1 MIIFSGMLTG
11 ARVAGVFF
19 PLIVFLSVA
28 VMYFSKQLSQKE
40 IKMIFVYMLLYP
52 VSVYVFFPTFWHDP
66 VEEFFKAVAVMSR
79 HPYEVTTFFM
89 GETVHSLQ
97 TPWYYIVVWMVIIIP
112 LGWWFFFLAGTTSL
126 AIEIITKRRTIPIQ
140 WMIMITWLL
149 LPIITAI
156 ALHSST
162 YDDGRHLFFIYP
174 PFVLIAV
181 QGFRS
186 LLQNRIESLN
196 RFFIP
201 AASTLVFLIT
211 TIYIIVFMIRYH
223 PYQYAYFNAIG
234 RKYAMD
240 YFEKDYWGLSYRNA
254 LEFLVKYV
262 PEGNINVNWKVDPC
276 EWNLIWLSDHDQER
290 IHIVREQGEFD
301 YYITN
306 YRSERPVDASDKKI
320 YEIKVQGITIMAVY
334 KMN

>member
-1 MIIFSGMLTG
+1 MVDLFF
-11 ARVAGVFF
+11 AG
-19 PLIVFLSVA
+19 I
-28 VMYFSKQLSQKE
+28 
-40 IKMIFVYMLLYP
+40 
-52 VSVYVFFPTFWHDP
+52 T
-66 VEEFFKAVAVMSR
+66 
-79 HPYEVTTFFM
+79 
-89 GETVHSLQ
+89 
-97 TPWYYIVVWMVIIIP
+97 
-112 LGWWFFFLAGTTSL
+112 FLAL
-126 AIEIITKRRTIPIQ
+126 AFIKER
-140 WMIMITWLL
+140 
-149 LPIITAI
+149 
-156 ALHSST
+156 LHSSIPWLIIT
-162 YDDGRHLFFIYP
+162 LWIVIPIAAVVLLHSNHYEDGRHLFFIMP
-174 PFVLIAV
+174 AFLLIGTFGMQKLFLMFFTAGIGSRV
-181 QGFRS
+181 T
-186 LLQNRIESLN
+186 
-196 RFFIP
+196 RFI
-201 AASTLVFLIT
+201 STGIFLIT
-211 TIYIIVFMIRYH
+211 AVYATVFLFTAH